1 VTRIYDLVMTHKLDA
16 DDLFIHRVQQHCAEQ
31 GLNFF
36 LVEPVWVEPFCDLFA
51 KGKIWARALLNMHSE
66 HHLPEDIY
74 HRLIRLAHER
84 NTQVIDPPDVAAAAF
99 DKARLHPRLADAG
112 FKLPFTLIVPREQ
125 VETWVLSDKDR
136 AALGTPFVIKPGM
149 GYGKRGVIMD
159 ATSERD
165 LARSVALWPDRHYLV
180 QNRIVPRVSNGEPAY
195 FRVFHVF
202 GSVWCCWWNCFTDRY
217 RLPSRAEEEQ
227 LALTPRDTVHRIAFG
242 VAVAV
247 WGIHFLTPL
256 RDIVH
261 RIAALTGMK
270 FFSSE
275 IALTESGE
283 FVLIDY
289 VNDQCH
295 MLSQSA
301 NPQMGV
307 PDELVSGIA
316 RRLVEGVSQMI
327 RR

>member
-36 LVEPVWVEPFCDLFA
+36 LIEPVWVEPFCDLYA
-51 KGKIWARALLNMHSE
+51 KGRIWARVLLNMHSE

-74 HRLIRLAHER
+74 HRLIWLAHGR
-84 NTQVIDPPDVAAAAF
+84 KTQVIDPPDVAVAAF
-99 DKARLHPRLADAG
+99 DKARLHSRLAAAG
-112 FKLPFTLIVPREQ
+112 FKLPFTLVVPREQ
-125 VETWVLSDKDR
+125 AESFRLSETDR
-136 AALGTPFVIKPGM
+136 AALGTPFVIKPAM
-149 GYGKRGVIMD
+149 GYGRRGVVMD

-165 LARSVALWPDRHYLV
+165 LARSVAAWPDRHYLL
-180 QNRIVPRVSNGEPAY
+180 QCRIVPRVSNAEPVY
-195 FRVFHVF
+195 FRMFYVF

-217 RLPSRAEEEQ
+217 RLPTPAEEEQ
-227 LALTPRDTVHRIAFG
+227 LTLS
-242 VAVAV
+242 
-247 WGIHFLTPL
+247 PL

-261 RIAALTGMK
+261 RLAALSGMK

-275 IALTESGE
+275 IALSDSGE

-295 MLSQSA
+295 MLSQSS

-307 PDELVSGIA
+307 PDELVTAIA
-316 RRLVEGVSQMI
+316 RCLVAGVRRMI
-327 RR
+327 KS